1 MSYQT
6 WRKHGGIKD
15 QGFNGTKKGTKTPI
29 ISIIRHPSVRRRMK
43 SKGYGIKKEDCVKI
57 RQYC

>member
-1 MSYQT
+1 MSYRM

-29 ISIIRHPSVRRRMK
+29 ISILRHRSVKRRMK
-43 SKGYGIKKEDCVKI
+43 SKGYGIKNKL
-57 RQYC
+57 